1 VRSGLTG
8 PDLSVEC
15 NFPLQA
21 AAAATAAA
29 RAAAARAARRRRPA
43 PPRARPLL
51 SARPFSRRRAKMLQ
65 IILPLFFRVH
75 LGYLGHMSRNMAAAA
90 AGEPVLLSVCPDG
103 ASDSN
108 SNGTI
113 SRDHHQTLFQAQR
126 RVQQLLAGGHTAD
139 IVVELCPSV
148 SHRATRTLV
157 LGPDDSPAAGSEQY
171 VEYRGA
177 AGPAASL
184 DSGLPI
190 RGWKVAP
197 PIVGAVG
204 STLVWEAVLPAG
216 TTASRQLWVN
226 GRRSPR
232 AHGNPRNCS
241 G

>member
-1 VRSGLTG
+1 MVCRG
-8 PDLSVEC
+8 
-15 NFPLQA
+15 
-21 AAAATAAA
+21 
-29 RAAAARAARRRRPA
+29 
-43 PPRARPLL
+43 
-51 SARPFSRRRAKMLQ
+51 SARPYCSRRRAKMLQ